1 MSATIRRI
9 SSWGWVYFGLAVVAF
24 FPFLISSPGRISVDT
39 KLPLFLNPADL
50 LANAAYLWDPQYASG
65 TVTHQNIGYL
75 FPMGPFFWF
84 FDLLGTPDWLAQRLW
99 FGSLVFLAGLGVI
112 FLFRTLYRR
121 DVGCVAAAL
130 LYMLSPYL
138 LAYMSRQSVILLP
151 WVGLPWLLAL
161 TERSLD

>member
-65 TVTHQNIGYL
+65 TVHPPKHWL
-75 FPMGPFFWF
+75 FVSDGAIF
-84 FDLLGTPDWLAQRLW
+84 
-99 FGSLVFLAGLGVI
+99 LVF
-112 FLFRTLYRR
+112 
-121 DVGCVAAAL
+121 
-130 LYMLSPYL
+130 
-138 LAYMSRQSVILLP
+138 
-151 WVGLPWLLAL
+151 
-161 TERSLD
+161 